1 MDMQIAA
8 LQAMTHTQLYLYEEH
23 EEHEEQYA
31 WIIEKERM
39 RIFQNALMTSR
50 YYNEWYQYNNK
61 NTYNILPTN

>member
-8 LQAMTHTQLYLYEEH
+8 LQAMTHTQLYLY

-39 RIFQNALMTSR
+39 RIFQNALMTTR